1 MSLDGRNN
9 VNAKDR
15 YDVLHEKGATQ
26 KILNLR
32 GRPTDDRMPETL
44 QDANPAPLRQPKHNK
59 FIRKGA
65 CARELG
71 ITGKTSGDRHCSAN
85 GCSVRGDT
93 VTDSIS

>member
-1 MSLDGRNN
+1 MTFSKVCGMKKW
-9 VNAKDR
+9 AI
-15 YDVLHEKGATQ
+15 Q

-32 GRPTDDRMPETL
+32 GGPTDDRMPERL
-44 QDANPAPLRQPKHNK
+44 ENANRLPLRRLKHSK
-59 FIRKGA
+59 FVWKGA

-71 ITGKTSGDRHCSAN
+71 ITAKTSGDRHRSAN